1 MPQMAQKLTFGT
13 AMQDWQER
21 IDTGRMREERAA
33 RARKIMRE
41 QGIPAL
47 VATTGE
53 NIRYLTGLKGLK
65 GFAPQ
70 LRYVLFFAE
79 HDPVVFEHAGFFQQ
93 MPDQAPWIKNWR
105 IARSPMAGLAGP
117 GAAREAVRLFASEIY
132 EEIKSRGL
140 AGEKLGLI
148 GVDNAS
154 TAALES
160 FNLQCVGAAPV
171 LYEARS
177 IKTRDEINC
186 LKMVAA
192 IVEGAW
198 YRIWENLRPGMR
210 GKQLNAVLARALAEG
225 GADNLKAPS
234 WRTGPATFERG
245 FASEDRII
253 QTGDLVYAP
262 LCHIQYMGY
271 SSCNYRTFIV
281 GRKPNDREKDWYKIL
296 LERIDSIID
305 AVKPGATTADAAK
318 FFPPASKW
326 GYQSE
331 EEVLSVELGHGLG
344 LGDGYD
350 PPIINRLWSFEHPQ
364 VFEPGMV
371 LAVESLEGE
380 HRVGGVRLENMFV
393 VTETGAEIIDHFPR
407 DQILVAPL

>member
-1 MPQMAQKLTFGT
+1 MPQMAQKLTFGN

-21 IDTGRMREERAA
+21 INVVRMREERAA
-33 RARKIMRE
+33 RARKIMHKY
-41 QGIPAL
+41 GIPAL
-47 VATTGE
+47 LAATTD
-53 NIRYLTGLKGLK
+53 NIRYLTGLKGIRA
-65 GFAPQ
+65 FAPQ

-79 HDPVVFEHAGFFQQ
+79 HDPVVFEHAGYYQQ
-93 MPDQAPWIKNWR
+93 MPDQAPWIKHWR
-105 IARSPMAGLAGP
+105 IARCSMGGIAGP
-117 GAAREAVRLFASEIY
+117 EAAQKDNKMFATEVY
-132 EEIKSRGL
+132 EEINSRGL
-140 AGEKLGLI
+140 AGEKMGI
-148 GVDNAS
+148 VGVDNLGL
-154 TAALES
+154 AALEG
-160 FNLQCVGAAPV
+160 LGLHCVPAGT
-171 LYEARS
+171 LMSEARS
-177 IKTRDEINC
+177 IKTRDEVNC

-192 IVEGAW
+192 IVESAW
-198 YRIWENLRPGMR
+198 YRIWENLRPGIR
-210 GKQLNAVLARALAEG
+210 ANQLNVVLAQALVEG
-225 GADNLKAPS
+225 GADNLKAPA
-234 WRTGPATFERG
+234 WKTGPATFERG
-245 FASEDRII
+245 FDSEDRII

-318 FFPPASKW
+318 YFPPASKW
-326 GYQSE
+326 GYQRE

-350 PPIINRLWSFEHPQ
+350 PPVINRLWSFDHPQ

-380 HRVGGVRLENMFV
+380 HRIGGVRLENMFV
-393 VTETGAEIIDHFPR
+393 VTETGVEIIDHFPR